1 MARSSSSSPPP
12 HKKRRR
18 LFSSLYETSSTSLND
33 ISNLISS
40 SHVENVEWL
49 AGGLIRWLSRSICN
63 SKSVRIYHHYHSQ
76 IIHESSFCS
85 YTLQD
90 TISIQNHS
98 TQYYYYYRYCTNIF
112 PRDRSR
118 TKTSAYGNWSAR
130 SWSFCI
136 VIVWSHRYPFKLD
149 V

>member
-49 AGGLIRWLSRSICN
+49 AGGLIRWLSCSICN
-63 SKSVRIYHHYHSQ
+63 SKSVRIYYSQ
-76 IIHESSFCS
+76 IIDKLFINHHILFIYS
-85 YTLQD
+85 TTQI
-90 TISIQNHS
+90 ISTQNHS
-98 TQYYYYYRYCTNIF
+98 TQYYYRYCTNIS

-136 VIVWSHRYPFKLD
+136 VIVW
-149 V
+149 